1 MSHFWASQNT
11 PLGSQGTELWETN
24 IYIWCFY
31 LKAIYNSCKLQ
42 RLLQVPKFFLLQCVL
57 PYTNIVFLFRHL
69 YTEVF
74 IFINVASRWSVSV
87 VIASFFWEQV
97 LLIFQLLSWFRV
109 KFKQGFGNHLSGTK
123 VRIWIHSEYNA
134 VFTFSCLTSC
144 NLTNPLTFSFI
155 SFLSEESDSEYFR
168 QSTCTFYASQIL
180 LFKVFNMRVSWQ
192 VKCQLIGALSLM
204 FEIQWIHCQYL

>member
-31 LKAIYNSCKLQ
+31 LKAVYNSCKLQ
-42 RLLQVPKFFLLQCVL
+42 RLLQVAKFFLLQCVL

-109 KFKQGFGNHLSGTK
+109 KFKQDFGNHLSGTK
-123 VRIWIHSEYNA
+123 VRIWIHSEYNV
-134 VFTFSCLTSC
+134 VFNFSCLTSC

-155 SFLSEESDSEYFR
+155 SFLS
-168 QSTCTFYASQIL
+168 
-180 LFKVFNMRVSWQ
+180 
-192 VKCQLIGALSLM
+192 
-204 FEIQWIHCQYL
+204 